1 MGWESRGGR
10 GRYYTKSHRAGTR
23 IVREYV
29 GTGPVAEA
37 VAQADAAERAR
48 RAEER
53 AALAAEWARLDAMT
67 TPLVMLDALSETLA
81 RASLCLAGFHRHDRG
96 AWRKRRDDPR
106 P

>member
-23 IVREYV
+23 IVREYI

-53 AALAAEWARLDAMT
+53 AALAAEWARLD
-67 TPLVMLDALSETLA
+67 VMLSPFVTLDAIGETLA
-81 RASLCLAGFHRHDRG
+81 RASLCLAGFHQHDRG
-96 AWRKRRDDPR
+96 TRRKRRDDHR